1 MIYGGYQLIFKVRGD
16 TMREEMEGGI
26 LGLYPA
32 VTLNSGNAKLL
43 HISTEF
49 EFNTSGTYFHGK
61 V

>member
-1 MIYGGYQLIFKVRGD
+1 
-16 TMREEMEGGI
+16 MREEMEGGI
-26 LGLYPA
+26 WGLYPA